1 MIKELVIKEL
11 KNTLRDKRMLLSLII
26 VPLLMF
32 IIMGGIMRF
41 AMSATFKEA
50 LEKRTIYVVNNDLN
64 KYSEIAINYIKE
76 KGFEVKVFENA
87 DAKEVLSEV
96 EEADVIIEFPEGFSY
111 NLSNELKARILT
123 YASIKGLSIGGYAV
137 LGKVSGLINEIS
149 AYLSKVLV
157 KEVAGNVNPEFILD
171 PIASEPHMFVS
182 GKEVPETF
190 IGMLGFFSAGIIV
203 APLVLVATTIGVSSS
218 MIAVENEER
227 TLEVLLTLPISRFK
241 ILLSKLIGVV
251 ILVLIAT
258 LSFIVGFTFYITA
271 PMMAF
276 EELPGSEGGPSFEP
290 SPILTLFDIQTIV
303 LTGIAVFFTLIAVGA
318 LGLLLGSIAPDVR
331 TAQTYIG
338 PLSFIVFIPGMML
351 MFLDLSKFT
360 ILAQI
365 VLIAISPFIS
375 PILVFKSLFEGM
387 PWIAYASLTWTIAF
401 TLIMVAIAAKFMET
415 EKILTL
421 QFALRMRGLRKKA
434 K

>member
-41 AMSATFKEA
+41 AMTTTFKEA

-76 KGFEVKVFENA
+76 KGFEVKVFENT

-96 EEADVIIEFPEGFSY
+96 EEADVVIEFPEGFSY

-157 KEVAGNVNPEFILD
+157 KEVASNVNPEFILD
-171 PIASEPHMFVS
+171 PIASEPHMFIS

-190 IGMLGFFSAGIIV
+190 IGMLGFFSAGIVV

-241 ILLSKLIGVV
+241 ILLSKLIGVA

-271 PMMAF
+271 PMTAF

-375 PILVFKSLFEGM
+375 PILVFKSLFEGI

>member
-26 VPLLMF
+26 IPLLMF

-41 AMSATFKEA
+41 AMTATFKEA
-50 LEKRTIYVVNNDLN
+50 LEKRTVYIVNNDLN
-64 KYSEIAINYIKE
+64 KYSEVAINYIRE
-76 KGFEVKVFENA
+76 KGFKVKVFENT
-87 DAKEVLSEV
+87 DAKEVLSNV
-96 EEADVIIEFPEGFSY
+96 EEADVVIEFPEGFSY
-111 NLSNELKARILT
+111 NLSKGFKARILT
-123 YASIKGLSIGGYAV
+123 YVSVKGLSIGVYAV
-137 LGKVSGLINEIS
+137 LGKVSGLISEIS
-149 AYLSKVLV
+149 AYLSKVLI
-157 KEVAGNVNPEFILD
+157 KEVVGNVNPEFILN
-171 PIASEPHMFVS
+171 PIASEPHMFIG
-182 GKEVPETF
+182 GKEVSATF
-190 IGMLGFFSAGIIV
+190 MSILGFFSAGVIV

-241 ILLSKLIGVV
+241 ILLGKLVGVI

-271 PMMAF
+271 PMAAF
-276 EELPGSEGGPSFEP
+276 EELHGVGGSLLKP
-290 SPILTLFDIQTIV
+290 SPMLALFDIQTV
-303 LTGIAVFFTLIAVGA
+303 ALTAVAVFFTLIAVGA

-331 TAQTYIG
+331 TAQTYIA

-360 ILAQI
+360 MLAQI
-365 VLIAISPFIS
+365 VLIVISPFIS
-375 PILVFKSLFEGM
+375 PILVFKSLFEGI

-401 TLIMVAIAAKFMET
+401 TFMMVAIAAKFMET

-421 QFALRMRGLRKKA
+421 QFTLKMRGLRKKA